1 MKNINEIR
9 EEIRKHRSLLEERY
23 GVSVRGIFGSY
34 ARGEE
39 NGRSD
44 IDLLA
49 ETIKPVSLLEIV
61 GAEIYLSDLLGRRV
75 ELVLRR
81 NIREELRE
89 SILAEAVGI

>member
-1 MKNINEIR
+1 MKTINEIR
-9 EEIRKHRSLLEERY
+9 GAIQKHRAVLEERY
-23 GVSVRGIFGSY
+23 GIRVKGIFGSY
-34 ARGEE
+34 ARGEQ

-44 IDLLA
+44 INLLA
-49 ETIKPVSLLEIV
+49 ETVKPVSLLEIV
-61 GAEIYLSDLLGRRV
+61 GAEIYLSDLLEARV